1 MLGPACTS
9 NDLSETI
16 PTTNN
21 GLSWSWNIVV
31 VTPTYPPPPIVL
43 TAVAVADSNWWTYW
57 SAGADAPTFTWKVFW
72 VTLLTVKYCPAAGSV
87 GRG

>member
-1 MLGPACTS
+1 MLVPALTS
-9 NDLSETI
+9 KVLSETI

-43 TAVAVADSNWWTYW
+43 TE
-57 SAGADAPTFTWKVFW
+57 SA
-72 VTLLTVKYCPAAGSV
+72 AAETNV
-87 GRG
+87 